1 MHMFSHF
8 ERQSGKEPDMPTQV
22 RRTYRI
28 TIDVETGSYPESPDT
43 TDYDSHASRSHEV
56 FLQRLQAHPEVLD
69 PLLHSLII
77 GKLDEAKKLLD
88 AEYCS
93 RLPEH
98 ELLQPIIAEL
108 EPEAQAYLTEELEDG
123 VQTYYFEGFETHIKR
138 YQMTLLDETNSEK
151 RGKR

>member
-1 MHMFSHF
+1 MLS
-8 ERQSGKEPDMPTQV
+8 QV
-22 RRTYRI
+22 QRTYRI
-28 TIDVETGSYPESPDT
+28 TIDIAMTSSFEPTVARSYE
-43 TDYDSHASRSHEV
+43 AVLE
-56 FLQRLQAHPEVLD
+56 RLQAHPEVLD
-69 PLLHSLII
+69 PLLRSLII